1 MSKIEAEIKNL
12 IFLHQPIKCEWRNSQ
27 WTFSGER
34 LQPCLFLG
42 SPNMVVLTS
51 VRCKYHFQA
60 SFWQLLKSLTGGTS
74 TILWLP
80 LVAAAVAS
88 QISARCRNN
97 AAAKSHQVVSGTR
110 KYPRWR
116 AQWRAHGLGGLNHS
130 SCSQKSS
137 TAVIRSCDQLT
148 CSESRNALATSCF
161 LHVGCSKFLSVNSIV
176 RGERSKIRIYRFDRW
191 VKSANTNKSLLVQV
205 ILDCWE

>member
-1 MSKIEAEIKNL
+1 MWMAQFTVDFQWRKVTTM
-12 IFLHQPIKCEWRNSQ
+12 PIPGIPKYGGFDIC
-27 WTFSGER
+27 
-34 LQPCLFLG
+34 
-42 SPNMVVLTS
+42 
-51 VRCKYHFQA
+51 CKYHFQA

-130 SCSQKSS
+130 SCSQRSS

-176 RGERSKIRIYRFDRW
+176 WGERSKIRIYRLGTALNIW
-191 VKSANTNKSLLVQV
+191 
-205 ILDCWE
+205 

>member
-1 MSKIEAEIKNL
+1 MWMVQ
-12 IFLHQPIKCEWRNSQ
+12 FTVDFQWRKDNHAH
-27 WTFSGER
+27 
-34 LQPCLFLG
+34 
-42 SPNMVVLTS
+42 SPNMMVLTP

-60 SFWQLLKSLTGGTS
+60 SFWQLLKSLIGGTS
-74 TILWLP
+74 TIIWLP
-80 LVAAAVAS
+80 LVAAAS

-97 AAAKSHQVVSGTR
+97 AAAKSHQVASETR

-148 CSESRNALATSCF
+148 CSESWNALATSCF
-161 LHVGCSKFLSVNSIV
+161 LNVGCSKFLSVNSIV
-176 RGERSKIRIYRFDRW
+176 WGERSKIRIYRLGSGDR
-191 VKSANTNKSLLVQV
+191 T
-205 ILDCWE
+205 